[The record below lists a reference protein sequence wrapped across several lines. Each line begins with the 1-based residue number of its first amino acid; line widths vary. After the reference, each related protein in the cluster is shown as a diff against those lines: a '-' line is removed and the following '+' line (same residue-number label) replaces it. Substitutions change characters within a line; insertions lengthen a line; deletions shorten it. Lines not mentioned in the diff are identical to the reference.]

1 MKRLVQRIK
10 VIGKSKTIQNISKMM
25 TGTLLGQIL
34 SIVMVPITTRLY
46 GAEAYG
52 DLAVLTSAS
61 SVFVSFLGF
70 GLASAI
76 MVEKTDEE
84 AEQTYKM
91 AVNVTNILVVLIVA
105 ALMAISPWF
114 QVLKSSLPYPAM
126 LAMLAFYVMTTNQV
140 NMLYAW
146 LNRKGRYNVLL
157 FNPMIS
163 PIVNNGLA
171 IVLGLIGFNGVGLYI
186 GLLVSQFVTL
196 IHMFRNMDRIEYR
209 FRMRDIS
216 AIIKRN
222 KDFIVYQYPASL
234 MNTVVSNL
242 PVQILSFCF
251 GNTMVGYYSM
261 AMKLLNIPSNII
273 SNSMSRVYFKEVSDK
288 QRKGENAR
296 AYTLKTCKI
305 VTAIYLVPMAII
317 ILLGDIL
324 IPFFLGGDW
333 SNSVTYIKI
342 MAVWNLFA
350 IAINCTSGFSSV
362 IKRQKSNMIISAVK
376 LVVFPVAMLLVS
388 KAFANPQLTVWVYAI
403 SYSIINTVYYEWL
416 IGEDKKLRFKYVG
429 INILCL
435 IICIL
440 FFVISLGI
448 GRIL

>member
-1 MKRLVQRIK
+1 MNKLLQKIK
-10 VIGKSKTIQNISKMM
+10 IIGKSKTIQNISKMM
-25 TGTLLGQIL
+25 TGTLFGQIL
-34 SIVMVPITTRLY
+34 SIVLVPITTRLY

-91 AVNVTNILVVLIVA
+91 AVNLTNVLVVLIIML
-105 ALMAISPWF
+105 LMGVSPWF
-114 QVLKSSLPYPAM
+114 QLLKSSLPYNVM
-126 LAMLAFYVMTTNQV
+126 LIMVGFYVVTTNQV

-163 PIVNNGLA
+163 PMVNNGLA
-171 IVLGLIGFNGVGLYI
+171 IILGVIGFKGVGLYI
-186 GLLVSQFVTL
+186 GLLFSQFVTL
-196 IHMFRNMDRIEYR
+196 IHMFKNMDPIRYR
-209 FRMRDIS
+209 FRFCDIPE
-216 AIIKRN
+216 IVKRN
-222 KDFIVYQYPASL
+222 KDFILYQYPASL

-273 SNSMSRVYFKEVSDK
+273 SSSMSRVYFKEVSDK
-288 QRKGENAR
+288 QREGKNSR
-296 AYTLKTCKI
+296 LYTLKMCKI
-305 VTAIYLVPMAII
+305 ITAIYLFPMAII

-350 IAINCTSGFSSV
+350 IAINCTAGFPSV

-388 KAFANPQLTVWVYAI
+388 NIFAKPQLTVWVYAI
-403 SYSIINTVYYEWL
+403 SYSIINTAYYECL
-416 IGEDKKLRFKYVG
+416 IGEDKTLRFKYVG

-435 IICIL
+435 FVCIL
-440 FFVISLGI
+440 FFLISFGI
-448 GRIL
+448 NKML